1 MYALPEDVLGAPT
14 LSPGRIVGLIGP
26 IGLGLTRL
34 GLSLLVET
42 SRTAPVVTLDV
53 RGWIS
58 PLAAWEMGIDPDRLV
73 VVRCSD
79 RRLWPQVTAALLE
92 GVRAV
97 YAEVPAGIKDQ
108 DLRRLAALARARRTG
123 LILRPLQG
131 DLPAGV
137 THLRIHAL
145 GVEWVG
151 TDHGRGR
158 LGRRRLVVE
167 ASGKAAGGMEQMIV
181 LEDLGVREGVGAD
194 VMRVVPGV
202 AVATPT
208 EVAG

>member
-1 MYALPEDVLGAPT
+1 MYT

-26 IGLGLTRL
+26 VGLGLTRL
-34 GLSLLVET
+34 GLSMLVET

-58 PLAAWEMGIDPDRLV
+58 PLAAWEIGIDPDRLV

-97 YAEVPAGIKDQ
+97 YAEVPAGIGDQ
-108 DLRRLAALARARRTG
+108 DLRRLAALARARRVG

-137 THLRIHAL
+137 THLRIHAHA
-145 GVEWVG
+145 VEWVG
-151 TDHGRGR
+151 TNRGHGR

-167 ASGKAAGGMEQMIV
+167 ASGKAAGGMEQTVV
-181 LEDLGVREGVGAD
+181 LEDLGVREDVGAD

-202 AVATPT
+202 AVATPA